1 MKEQEILSL
10 INERLGISD
19 LNDLQKSVL
28 KNLKISSS
36 AIIYSPTGSGKTLAF
51 SVTLLKALKNFD
63 TEKLQAVI
71 IAPSRELVIQISD
84 VIRPIAPDYKV
95 TSLYGGHNVADEK
108 NSLQNVPSIIVGTPG
123 RLLDHANRGNIDLTN
138 VRQLILDEFDKCLEL
153 GFEEEMR
160 KLLKKMPNLSRKILT
175 SATILKEIP
184 EFVNLT
190 NYVTLDFLES
200 TENPNERTT
209 VWQVKSEEKDK
220 LAALRTLLYSI
231 PQGKTI
237 IFANYRDAVSRIYQ
251 NLKDNQIS
259 AGIYHGALEQMDR
272 EKAIA
277 MFNNESYPILVS
289 TDLGSRGLDIKVVK
303 NIIHYHLPVSQE
315 SYTHRNGRTA
325 RVDKTGNVYI
335 LTHQDEQLPDF
346 VTIDETFNLPEKCE
360 QKSIVNRNS
369 TLYFKAGKKEKIS
382 KADIVGFIGNN
393 SQIVPN
399 EIGVINVYDHY
410 ALVAIPKQKAK
421 TAVSQLLKAKI
432 KGKKIRIEIAS
443 AEVRISRPNNRPN
456 NKK

>member
-51 SVTLLKALKNFD
+51 SVTLLKALKNFG

-175 SATILKEIP
+175 SATILKDFP
-184 EFVNLT
+184 DFVNLT
-190 NYVTLDFLES
+190 DYVTLDFLES
-200 TENPNERTT
+200 AENPNERTT
-209 VWQVKSEEKDK
+209 IWQVKSEEKDK
-220 LAALRTLLYSI
+220 LAALRTLLYCI

-289 TDLGSRGLDIKVVK
+289 TDLGSRGLDIKEVK

-325 RVDKTGNVYI
+325 RVDKTGDVYI

-382 KADIVGFIGNN
+382 KADIVGFIANN
-393 SQIVPN
+393 SQIAPN

-443 AEVRISRPNNRPN
+443 AEVRISRPNN
-456 NKK
+456 KK

>member
-84 VIRPIAPDYKV
+84 VIRPIATNYKV

-175 SATILKEIP
+175 SATILKDIP
-184 EFVNLT
+184 DFVNLT
-190 NYVTLDFLES
+190 DYVTLDFLES
-200 TENPNERTT
+200 AKNPSERTT

-289 TDLGSRGLDIKVVK
+289 TDLGSRGLDIKEVK

-325 RVDKTGNVYI
+325 RVDKTGDVYI

-382 KADIVGFIGNN
+382 KADIVGFIANN
-393 SQIVPN
+393 SQIAPN

-443 AEVRISRPNNRPN
+443 AEVRISRPNN
-456 NKK
+456 KK

>member
-51 SVTLLKALKNFD
+51 SVTLLKALKNLD

-184 EFVNLT
+184 EFVNLRE
-190 NYVTLDFLES
+190 YVTLDFLENA
-200 TENPNERTT
+200 ENPNERTT
-209 VWQVKSEEKDK
+209 IWQVKSEEKDK
-220 LAALRTLLYSI
+220 LAALRTLLYCI

-289 TDLGSRGLDIKVVK
+289 TDLGSRGLDIKEVK

-325 RVDKTGNVYI
+325 RVDKTGDVYI

-360 QKSIVNRNS
+360 KKSIVNRNS

-382 KADIVGFIGNN
+382 KADIVGFIANN
-393 SQIVPN
+393 SQIAPN

-410 ALVAIPKQKAK
+410 ALVAVPKQKAK

-443 AEVRISRPNNRPN
+443 AEVRISRPNS
-456 NKK
+456 KK

>member
-184 EFVNLT
+184 EFVNLRE
-190 NYVTLDFLES
+190 YVTLDFLES
-200 TENPNERTT
+200 AENPSERTT

-289 TDLGSRGLDIKVVK
+289 TDLGSRGLDIKEVK

-325 RVDKTGNVYI
+325 RVDKTGEVYI
-335 LTHQDEQLPDF
+335 LTHPDEQRPDF
-346 VTIDETFNLPEKCE
+346 VTIDETINLPEKCE
-360 QKSIVNRNS
+360 KKSIANRNS

-382 KADIVGFIGNN
+382 KADIVGFIANN
-393 SQIVPN
+393 SQIAPN

-443 AEVRISRPNNRPN
+443 AEVRISRPNS
-456 NKK
+456 KK

>member
-63 TEKLQAVI
+63 TAKLQAVI

-175 SATILKEIP
+175 SATILNEIP
-184 EFVNLT
+184 DFVNLT
-190 NYVTLDFLES
+190 DYVTLDFLES
-200 TENPNERTT
+200 AENPSERTT
-209 VWQVKSEEKDK
+209 LWQVKSEEKDK
-220 LAALRTLLYSI
+220 LAALHTLLYSI

-289 TDLGSRGLDIKVVK
+289 TDLGSRGLDIKEVK

-325 RVDKTGNVYI
+325 RVDKTGDVYI

-382 KADIVGFIGNN
+382 KADIVGFIANN
-393 SQIVPN
+393 SQIAPN

-410 ALVAIPKQKAK
+410 ALVAVPKQKAK

-443 AEVRISRPNNRPN
+443 AEVRISRPNN
-456 NKK
+456 KK

>member
-95 TSLYGGHNVADEK
+95 TSLYGCHNVADEK

-123 RLLDHANRGNIDLTN
+123 RLLDYANRGNIDLTN

-175 SATILKEIP
+175 SATILNEIP
-184 EFVNLT
+184 DFVNLRE
-190 NYVTLDFLES
+190 YVTLDFLGS
-200 TENPNERTT
+200 AENPSERTT

-289 TDLGSRGLDIKVVK
+289 TDLGSRGLDIKEVK
-303 NIIHYHLPVSQE
+303 NIIHYHLPISQE

-325 RVDKTGNVYI
+325 RVDKTGDVYI

-346 VTIDETFNLPEKCE
+346 VTIDDTFNLPEKCE

-382 KADIVGFIGNN
+382 KADIVGFIANN

-410 ALVAIPKQKAK
+410 ALVAVPKQKAK

-443 AEVRISRPNNRPN
+443 VEVRISRPNN
-456 NKK
+456 KK

>member
-19 LNDLQKSVL
+19 LNDLQTSVL

-123 RLLDHANRGNIDLTN
+123 RLLDHANRGNIDITN

-175 SATILKEIP
+175 SATILNEIP
-184 EFVNLT
+184 EFVNLRE
-190 NYVTLDFLES
+190 YVTLDFLES
-200 TENPNERTT
+200 AENPSERTT

-277 MFNNESYPILVS
+277 MFNNESYSILVS
-289 TDLGSRGLDIKVVK
+289 TDLGSRGLDIKEVK

-325 RVDKTGNVYI
+325 RVDKTGDVYI

-346 VTIDETFNLPEKCE
+346 VTIDETFNLPENCE
-360 QKSIVNRNS
+360 QKTIVNKNS

-382 KADIVGFIGNN
+382 KADIVGFIANN
-393 SQIVPN
+393 SQIAPN

-410 ALVAIPKQKAK
+410 ALVAVPKEKAK

-443 AEVRISRPNNRPN
+443 AEVRISRPNN
-456 NKK
+456 KK

>member
-36 AIIYSPTGSGKTLAF
+36 AIIYSPTASGKTLAF

-84 VIRPIAPDYKV
+84 VIRPIATNYKV

-175 SATILKEIP
+175 SATILKDIP
-184 EFVNLT
+184 DFVNLT
-190 NYVTLDFLES
+190 DYVTLDFLES
-200 TENPNERTT
+200 AKNPSERTT

-289 TDLGSRGLDIKVVK
+289 TDLGSRGLDIKEVK

-325 RVDKTGNVYI
+325 RVDKTGDVYI

-382 KADIVGFIGNN
+382 KADIVGFIANN
-393 SQIVPN
+393 SQIAPN

-443 AEVRISRPNNRPN
+443 AEVRISRPNN
-456 NKK
+456 KK

>member
-19 LNDLQKSVL
+19 LNDLQKSVM

-123 RLLDHANRGNIDLTN
+123 RLLDHANRRNIDLTN

-153 GFEEEMR
+153 GFEDEMR

-175 SATILKEIP
+175 SATILKDIP
-184 EFVNLT
+184 DFVNIT
-190 NYVTLDFLES
+190 DYVTLDFLES
-200 TENPNERTT
+200 AKNPSERTT

-289 TDLGSRGLDIKVVK
+289 TDLGSRGLDIKEVK

-325 RVDKTGNVYI
+325 RVDKTGDVYI

-382 KADIVGFIGNN
+382 KADIVGFIANN

-443 AEVRISRPNNRPN
+443 AEVRISRPNN
-456 NKK
+456 KK

>member
-51 SVTLLKALKNFD
+51 SVTLLKALKNLD

-153 GFEEEMR
+153 GFEEEMH

-175 SATILKEIP
+175 SATILKDFP
-184 EFVNLT
+184 DFVNLT
-190 NYVTLDFLES
+190 DYVTLDFLENA
-200 TENPNERTT
+200 ENPNERTT
-209 VWQVKSEEKDK
+209 IWQVKSEGKDK
-220 LAALRTLLYSI
+220 LAALRTLLYCI

-289 TDLGSRGLDIKVVK
+289 TDLGSRGLDIKEVK

-325 RVDKTGNVYI
+325 RVDKTGDVYI

-382 KADIVGFIGNN
+382 KADIVGFIANN
-393 SQIVPN
+393 SQIAPN

-410 ALVAIPKQKAK
+410 ALVAVPKQKAK

-443 AEVRISRPNNRPN
+443 AEVRISRPNN
-456 NKK
+456 KK

>member
-51 SVTLLKALKNFD
+51 SVTLLKALKNLD

-153 GFEEEMR
+153 GFEEEMH

-175 SATILKEIP
+175 SATILKDFP
-184 EFVNLT
+184 DFVNLT
-190 NYVTLDFLES
+190 DYVTLDFLENA
-200 TENPNERTT
+200 ENPNERTT
-209 VWQVKSEEKDK
+209 IWQVKSEGKDK
-220 LAALRTLLYSI
+220 LAALRTLLYCI

-289 TDLGSRGLDIKVVK
+289 TDLGSRGLDIKEVK

-325 RVDKTGNVYI
+325 RVDKTGDVYI

-360 QKSIVNRNS
+360 KKSIVNRNS

-382 KADIVGFIGNN
+382 KADIVGFIANN
-393 SQIVPN
+393 SQIAPN

-410 ALVAIPKQKAK
+410 ALVAVPKQKAK

-443 AEVRISRPNNRPN
+443 AEVRISRPNN
-456 NKK
+456 KK

>member
-95 TSLYGGHNVADEK
+95 TSIYGGHNVADEK

-175 SATILKEIP
+175 SATILKDIP
-184 EFVNLT
+184 DFVNLT
-190 NYVTLDFLES
+190 DYVTLDFLES
-200 TENPNERTT
+200 AENPSERTT

-289 TDLGSRGLDIKVVK
+289 TDLGSRGLDIKEVK

-325 RVDKTGNVYI
+325 RVDKTGDVYI

-360 QKSIVNRNS
+360 KKSIVNRNS

-382 KADIVGFIGNN
+382 KADIVGFIANN
-393 SQIVPN
+393 SQIAPN

-410 ALVAIPKQKAK
+410 ALVAVPKQKAK

-443 AEVRISRPNNRPN
+443 AEVRISRPNN
-456 NKK
+456 KK

>member
-19 LNDLQKSVL
+19 LNDLQNSVL

-36 AIIYSPTGSGKTLAF
+36 AIIYSSTGSGKTLAF

-71 IAPSRELVIQISD
+71 IAPSRELVIQISE

-175 SATILKEIP
+175 SATILKDIP
-184 EFVNLT
+184 DFVNLT
-190 NYVTLDFLES
+190 DYVTLDFLES
-200 TENPNERTT
+200 AENPSERTT

-220 LAALRTLLYSI
+220 LAALLTLLYCI

-251 NLKDNQIS
+251 NLKDNHIS

-289 TDLGSRGLDIKVVK
+289 TDLGSRGLDIKEVK

-325 RVDKTGNVYI
+325 RVDKTGDVYI

-360 QKSIVNRNS
+360 QKSIVNRNN

-382 KADIVGFIGNN
+382 KADIVGFIANN
-393 SQIVPN
+393 SQIAPN

-410 ALVAIPKQKAK
+410 ALVAVPKQKAK

-432 KGKKIRIEIAS
+432 KGMKIRIEIAS
-443 AEVRISRPNNRPN
+443 AEVRISRPNN
-456 NKK
+456 KK

>member
-28 KNLKISSS
+28 KNLRISSS

-71 IAPSRELVIQISD
+71 IAPSRELVIQISE

-153 GFEEEMR
+153 GFEEEMH

-175 SATILKEIP
+175 SATILKDIP
-184 EFVNLT
+184 DFVNLT
-190 NYVTLDFLES
+190 DYVILDFLES
-200 TENPNERTT
+200 AENPSERTT
-209 VWQVKSEEKDK
+209 IWQVKSEEKDK

-289 TDLGSRGLDIKVVK
+289 TDLGSRGLDIKEVK

-325 RVDKTGNVYI
+325 RVDKTGDVYI

-360 QKSIVNRNS
+360 KKSIVNRNS

-382 KADIVGFIGNN
+382 KADIVGFIANN
-393 SQIVPN
+393 SQIAPN

-410 ALVAIPKQKAK
+410 ALVAVPKQKAK

-443 AEVRISRPNNRPN
+443 AEVRISRPNN
-456 NKK
+456 KK

>member
-19 LNDLQKSVL
+19 LNDLQNSVL

-36 AIIYSPTGSGKTLAF
+36 AIIYSSTGSGKTLAF

-71 IAPSRELVIQISD
+71 IAPSRELVIQISE

-175 SATILKEIP
+175 SATILKDIP
-184 EFVNLT
+184 DFVNLT
-190 NYVTLDFLES
+190 DYVTLDFLES
-200 TENPNERTT
+200 AENPSERTT

-220 LAALRTLLYSI
+220 LAALRTLLYCI

-251 NLKDNQIS
+251 NLKDNHIS

-289 TDLGSRGLDIKVVK
+289 TDLGSRGLDIKEVK

-325 RVDKTGNVYI
+325 RVDKTGDVYI

-360 QKSIVNRNS
+360 QKSIVNRNN

-382 KADIVGFIGNN
+382 KADIVGFIANN
-393 SQIVPN
+393 SQIAPN

-410 ALVAIPKQKAK
+410 ALVAVPKQKAK

-443 AEVRISRPNNRPN
+443 AEVRISRPNN
-456 NKK
+456 KK

>member
-51 SVTLLKALKNFD
+51 SVTLLKALKNLD

-153 GFEEEMR
+153 GFEEEMH

-175 SATILKEIP
+175 SATILKDFP
-184 EFVNLT
+184 DFVNLT
-190 NYVTLDFLES
+190 DYVTLDFLENA
-200 TENPNERTT
+200 ENPNERTT
-209 VWQVKSEEKDK
+209 IWQVKSEGKDK
-220 LAALRTLLYSI
+220 LAALRTLLYCI

-289 TDLGSRGLDIKVVK
+289 TDLGSRGLDIKEVK

-325 RVDKTGNVYI
+325 RVDKTGDVYI

-382 KADIVGFIGNN
+382 KADIVGFIANN
-393 SQIVPN
+393 SQIAPN

-443 AEVRISRPNNRPN
+443 AEVRISRPNN
-456 NKK
+456 KK

>member
-71 IAPSRELVIQISD
+71 IAPSRELVIQISN

-175 SATILKEIP
+175 SATILNEIP
-184 EFVNLT
+184 DFVNLT
-190 NYVTLDFLES
+190 DYVTLDFLES
-200 TENPNERTT
+200 AENPSERTT

-231 PQGKTI
+231 PLGKTI

-289 TDLGSRGLDIKVVK
+289 TDLGSRGLDIKEVK

-325 RVDKTGNVYI
+325 RVDKTGDVYI

-346 VTIDETFNLPEKCE
+346 VAIDETFNLPEKCE

-382 KADIVGFIGNN
+382 KADIVGFIANN
-393 SQIVPN
+393 SQIAPN

-410 ALVAIPKQKAK
+410 ALVAVPKQKAK

-443 AEVRISRPNNRPN
+443 AEVRISHPN

>member
-160 KLLKKMPNLSRKILT
+160 KQLKKMPNLSRKILT
-175 SATILKEIP
+175 SATILKDIP
-184 EFVNLT
+184 DFVNLRE
-190 NYVTLDFLES
+190 YVTLDFLES
-200 TENPNERTT
+200 AENPSERTT

-231 PQGKTI
+231 PKGKTI

-289 TDLGSRGLDIKVVK
+289 TDLGSRGLDIKEVK

-325 RVDKTGNVYI
+325 RVDKTGDVYI

-346 VTIDETFNLPEKCE
+346 VTIDDTFNLSEKCE
-360 QKSIVNRNS
+360 QKSILNRNS

-382 KADIVGFIGNN
+382 KADIVGFIANN
-393 SQIVPN
+393 SQIAPN

-410 ALVAIPKQKAK
+410 ALVAVPKHKAK
-421 TAVSQLLKAKI
+421 TAIAQLLKAKI

-443 AEVRISRPNNRPN
+443 AEVRISRPNN
-456 NKK
+456 KK

>member
-51 SVTLLKALKNFD
+51 SITLLKALKNFD
-63 TEKLQAVI
+63 AEKLQAVI

-175 SATILKEIP
+175 SATILNEIP
-184 EFVNLT
+184 EFVNLRD
-190 NYVTLDFLES
+190 YVTLDYLES
-200 TENPNERTT
+200 AKNPSERTT

-289 TDLGSRGLDIKVVK
+289 TDLGSRGLDIKEVK

-325 RVDKTGNVYI
+325 RVDKTGDVYI

-360 QKSIVNRNS
+360 QKAIVNRNS

-382 KADIVGFIGNN
+382 KADIVGFIAYN
-393 SQIVPN
+393 SQIAPN

-410 ALVAIPKQKAK
+410 ALVAVPKQKSK

-443 AEVRISRPNNRPN
+443 AEVRISRPNN
-456 NKK
+456 KK

>member
-1 MKEQEILSL
+1 MKEQEILLL
-10 INERLGISD
+10 INERLGIRD

-153 GFEEEMR
+153 GFEDEMR

-175 SATILKEIP
+175 SATILKDIP
-184 EFVNLT
+184 DFVNLT
-190 NYVTLDFLES
+190 DYVTLDFLES
-200 TENPNERTT
+200 AKNPSERTT

-259 AGIYHGALEQMDR
+259 ASIYHGALEQMDR

-289 TDLGSRGLDIKVVK
+289 TDLGSRGLDIKEVK

-325 RVDKTGNVYI
+325 RVDKTGDVYI

-360 QKSIVNRNS
+360 KKSIVNRNS

-382 KADIVGFIGNN
+382 KADIVGFIANN
-393 SQIVPN
+393 SQIAPN

-421 TAVSQLLKAKI
+421 TAIAQLLKAKI

-443 AEVRISRPNNRPN
+443 AEVRISRPNN
-456 NKK
+456 KK

>member
-71 IAPSRELVIQISD
+71 IAPSRELVIQISE
-84 VIRPIAPDYKV
+84 VIRPISPDYKV

-153 GFEEEMR
+153 GFEEEMH

-175 SATILKEIP
+175 SDTILKDIP
-184 EFVNLT
+184 DFVNLT
-190 NYVTLDFLES
+190 DYVTLDFLES
-200 TENPNERTT
+200 AENPSERTT
-209 VWQVKSEEKDK
+209 IWQVKSEEKDK

-289 TDLGSRGLDIKVVK
+289 TDLGSRGLDIKEVK

-325 RVDKTGNVYI
+325 RVDKTGDVYI

-360 QKSIVNRNS
+360 KKSIVNRNS

-382 KADIVGFIGNN
+382 KADIVGFIANN
-393 SQIVPN
+393 SQIAPN

-421 TAVSQLLKAKI
+421 TAIAQLLKAKI

>member
-19 LNDLQKSVL
+19 LNDLQKSVM

-71 IAPSRELVIQISD
+71 IAPSRELVIQVSD

-123 RLLDHANRGNIDLTN
+123 RLLDHANRGNINLTN

-153 GFEEEMR
+153 GFEDEMR

-175 SATILKEIP
+175 SATILKDIP
-184 EFVNLT
+184 DFVNLT
-190 NYVTLDFLES
+190 DYVTLDFLES
-200 TENPNERTT
+200 AKNPSERTT

-289 TDLGSRGLDIKVVK
+289 TDLGSRGLDIKEVK

-325 RVDKTGNVYI
+325 RVDKTGDVYI

-382 KADIVGFIGNN
+382 KADIVGFIANN
-393 SQIVPN
+393 SQIAPN

-443 AEVRISRPNNRPN
+443 AEVRISRPNN
-456 NKK
+456 KK

>member
-175 SATILKEIP
+175 SATILNEIP
-184 EFVNLT
+184 EFVNLRE
-190 NYVTLDFLES
+190 YVTLDFLES
-200 TENPNERTT
+200 AENPSERTT

-289 TDLGSRGLDIKVVK
+289 TDLGSRGLDKKKKK
-303 NIIHYHLPVSQE
+303 N
-315 SYTHRNGRTA
+315 
-325 RVDKTGNVYI
+325 
-335 LTHQDEQLPDF
+335 
-346 VTIDETFNLPEKCE
+346 
-360 QKSIVNRNS
+360 
-369 TLYFKAGKKEKIS
+369 
-382 KADIVGFIGNN
+382 
-393 SQIVPN
+393 
-399 EIGVINVYDHY
+399 
-410 ALVAIPKQKAK
+410 
-421 TAVSQLLKAKI
+421 LL
-432 KGKKIRIEIAS
+432 
-443 AEVRISRPNNRPN
+443 
-456 NKK
+456 

>member
-10 INERLGISD
+10 INERLGIGD

-71 IAPSRELVIQISD
+71 IAPSRELVIQISE

-153 GFEEEMR
+153 GFEEEMH

-175 SATILKEIP
+175 SATILKDIP
-184 EFVNLT
+184 DFVNLT
-190 NYVTLDFLES
+190 DYVTLDFLES
-200 TENPNERTT
+200 AENPSERTT
-209 VWQVKSEEKDK
+209 IWQVKSEEKDK

-289 TDLGSRGLDIKVVK
+289 TDLGSRGLDIKEVK

-325 RVDKTGNVYI
+325 RVDKTGDVYI

-360 QKSIVNRNS
+360 KKSIVNRNS

-382 KADIVGFIGNN
+382 KADIVGFIANN
-393 SQIVPN
+393 SQIAPN

-410 ALVAIPKQKAK
+410 ALVAVPKQKAK

-443 AEVRISRPNNRPN
+443 AEVRISRPNN
-456 NKK
+456 KK

>member
-138 VRQLILDEFDKCLEL
+138 VRQQILDEFDKCLEM

-175 SATILKEIP
+175 SATILNEIP
-184 EFVNLT
+184 EFVYLSD
-190 NYVTLDFLES
+190 YVTLDFLES
-200 TENPNERTT
+200 AENPSERTT

-289 TDLGSRGLDIKVVK
+289 TDLGSRGLDIKEVK

-325 RVDKTGNVYI
+325 RVDKTGEVYI

-346 VTIDETFNLPEKCE
+346 VTIDKTFNLPEKCK
-360 QKSIVNRNS
+360 QKAIVNRNS

-382 KADIVGFIGNN
+382 KADIVGFIANN
-393 SQIVPN
+393 SQIAPN

-410 ALVAIPKQKAK
+410 ALVAVPKQKAK

-443 AEVRISRPNNRPN
+443 AEVRISRPNN
-456 NKK
+456 KK

>member
-1 MKEQEILSL
+1 MKEQEILLL
-10 INERLGISD
+10 INERLGIRD

-175 SATILKEIP
+175 SATILKDIP
-184 EFVNLT
+184 DFVNLT
-190 NYVTLDFLES
+190 DYVTLDFLES
-200 TENPNERTT
+200 AENPSERTT

-289 TDLGSRGLDIKVVK
+289 TDLGSRGLDIKEVK

-325 RVDKTGNVYI
+325 RVDKTGDVYI

-360 QKSIVNRNS
+360 KKSIVNRNS

-382 KADIVGFIGNN
+382 KADIVGFIANN
-393 SQIVPN
+393 SQIAPN

-410 ALVAIPKQKAK
+410 ALVAVPKQKAK

-443 AEVRISRPNNRPN
+443 AEVRISRPNN
-456 NKK
+456 KK

>member
-1 MKEQEILSL
+1 MKEQEILLL
-10 INERLGISD
+10 INERLGIRD

-153 GFEEEMR
+153 GFEDEMR

-175 SATILKEIP
+175 SATILKDIP
-184 EFVNLT
+184 DFVNLT
-190 NYVTLDFLES
+190 DYVTLDFLES
-200 TENPNERTT
+200 AKNPSERTT

-259 AGIYHGALEQMDR
+259 ASIYHGALEQMDR

-289 TDLGSRGLDIKVVK
+289 TDLGSRGLDIKEVK

-325 RVDKTGNVYI
+325 RVDKTGDVYI

-382 KADIVGFIGNN
+382 KADVVGFIANN
-393 SQIVPN
+393 SQIAPN

-421 TAVSQLLKAKI
+421 AAVSQLLKAKI

-443 AEVRISRPNNRPN
+443 AEVRISRPNN
-456 NKK
+456 KK

>member
-10 INERLGISD
+10 INGRLGISD

-175 SATILKEIP
+175 SATILNEIP
-184 EFVNLT
+184 EFVNLRE
-190 NYVTLDFLES
+190 YVTLDFLES
-200 TENPNERTT
+200 AENPSERTT

-237 IFANYRDAVSRIYQ
+237 IFANYRDVVSRIYQ

-289 TDLGSRGLDIKVVK
+289 TDLGSRGLDIKEVK
-303 NIIHYHLPVSQE
+303 NIIHYHLPISQE

-325 RVDKTGNVYI
+325 RVDKTGDVYI

-346 VTIDETFNLPEKCE
+346 VTIDDTFNLPEKCE
-360 QKSIVNRNS
+360 QKSIVNRNN

-382 KADIVGFIGNN
+382 KADIVGFIANN
-393 SQIVPN
+393 SQIAPN

-410 ALVAIPKQKAK
+410 ALVAVPKQKAK

-443 AEVRISRPNNRPN
+443 AEVRISRPNN
-456 NKK
+456 KK

>member
-51 SVTLLKALKNFD
+51 SVTLLKALKNFA
-63 TEKLQAVI
+63 TEKLQAAI
-71 IAPSRELVIQISD
+71 IAPSRELVIQISN

-175 SATILKEIP
+175 SATILKDIP
-184 EFVNLT
+184 DFVNLT
-190 NYVTLDFLES
+190 DYVTLDFLES
-200 TENPNERTT
+200 AENLNERTT
-209 VWQVKSEEKDK
+209 IWQVKSEEKDK
-220 LAALRTLLYSI
+220 LAALRTLLYCI

-289 TDLGSRGLDIKVVK
+289 TDLGSRGLDIKEVK

-325 RVDKTGNVYI
+325 RVDKTGDVYI

-382 KADIVGFIGNN
+382 KADIVGFIANN
-393 SQIVPN
+393 SQIAPN

-443 AEVRISRPNNRPN
+443 AEVRISRPNS
-456 NKK
+456 KK

>member
-10 INERLGISD
+10 INGRLGICD

-108 NSLQNVPSIIVGTPG
+108 NSLQNAPSIIVGTPG

-175 SATILKEIP
+175 SATILNEIP
-184 EFVNLT
+184 DFVNLRE
-190 NYVTLDFLES
+190 NVTLDFLGS
-200 TENPNERTT
+200 AENPSERTT
-209 VWQVKSEEKDK
+209 VWQVKSKEKDK

-289 TDLGSRGLDIKVVK
+289 TDLGSRGLDIKEVK
-303 NIIHYHLPVSQE
+303 NIIHYHLPISQE

-325 RVDKTGNVYI
+325 RVDKTGDVYI

-346 VTIDETFNLPEKCE
+346 VTIDDTFNLPEKCE
-360 QKSIVNRNS
+360 QKSIVNRNN

-382 KADIVGFIGNN
+382 KADIVGFIANN

-410 ALVAIPKQKAK
+410 ALVAVPKQKAK
-421 TAVSQLLKAKI
+421 TAIAQLLKAKI

-443 AEVRISRPNNRPN
+443 AEVRINRPN

>member
-95 TSLYGGHNVADEK
+95 TSLYGGHNAADEK

-138 VRQLILDEFDKCLEL
+138 ARQLILDEFDKCLEL

-184 EFVNLT
+184 EFVNLRE
-190 NYVTLDFLES
+190 YITLDFLES
-200 TENPNERTT
+200 AEHPSERTT

-220 LAALRTLLYSI
+220 LTALRTLLYSI

-289 TDLGSRGLDIKVVK
+289 TDLGSRGLDIKEVK

-325 RVDKTGNVYI
+325 RVDKTGDVYI

-382 KADIVGFIGNN
+382 KADIVGFIANN
-393 SQIVPN
+393 SQIALN

-443 AEVRISRPNNRPN
+443 AEVRISRPNN
-456 NKK
+456 KK

>member
-51 SVTLLKALKNFD
+51 SVTLLKALKNLD

-184 EFVNLT
+184 EFVNLRE
-190 NYVTLDFLES
+190 YVTLDFLENA
-200 TENPNERTT
+200 ENPNERTT
-209 VWQVKSEEKDK
+209 IWQVKSEEKDK
-220 LAALRTLLYSI
+220 LAALRTLLYCI

-289 TDLGSRGLDIKVVK
+289 TDLGSRGLDIKEVK

-325 RVDKTGNVYI
+325 RVDKTGDVYI

-360 QKSIVNRNS
+360 KKSIVNRNS

-382 KADIVGFIGNN
+382 KADIVGFIANN
-393 SQIVPN
+393 SQIAPN

-443 AEVRISRPNNRPN
+443 AEVRISRPNN
-456 NKK
+456 KK

>member
-51 SVTLLKALKNFD
+51 SVTSLKALKNFD

-84 VIRPIAPDYKV
+84 VIRPIATDYKV

-138 VRQLILDEFDKCLEL
+138 ARQLILDEFDKCLEL

-175 SATILKEIP
+175 SATILKDIP
-184 EFVNLT
+184 DFVNLT
-190 NYVTLDFLES
+190 DYVTLDFLES
-200 TENPNERTT
+200 AENPSERTT

-220 LAALRTLLYSI
+220 LVALRTLLYSI

-289 TDLGSRGLDIKVVK
+289 TDLGSRGLDIKEVK

-325 RVDKTGNVYI
+325 RVDKTGDVYI

-360 QKSIVNRNS
+360 KKSIVNRNS

-382 KADIVGFIGNN
+382 KADIVGFIANN
-393 SQIVPN
+393 SQIAPN

-410 ALVAIPKQKAK
+410 ALVAVPKQKAK
-421 TAVSQLLKAKI
+421 AAIGQLLKAKI

-443 AEVRISRPNNRPN
+443 AEVRISRPNNE
-456 NKK
+456 K

>member
-71 IAPSRELVIQISD
+71 IAPSRELVIQISN

-184 EFVNLT
+184 EFVNLRE
-190 NYVTLDFLES
+190 YVTLDFLES
-200 TENPNERTT
+200 AENPNERTT
-209 VWQVKSEEKDK
+209 IWQVKSEEKDK
-220 LAALRTLLYSI
+220 LAALRTLLYCI

-289 TDLGSRGLDIKVVK
+289 TDLGSRGLDIKEVK
-303 NIIHYHLPVSQE
+303 NIIHYHLPVLQE

-325 RVDKTGNVYI
+325 RVDKTGDVYI

-382 KADIVGFIGNN
+382 KADIVGFIANN
-393 SQIVPN
+393 SQIAPN
-399 EIGVINVYDHY
+399 EIGVINVNDHY

-443 AEVRISRPNNRPN
+443 AEVRISRPNN
-456 NKK
+456 KK

>member
-1 MKEQEILSL
+1 M
-10 INERLGISD
+10 
-19 LNDLQKSVL
+19 
-28 KNLKISSS
+28 
-36 AIIYSPTGSGKTLAF
+36 
-51 SVTLLKALKNFD
+51 
-63 TEKLQAVI
+63 
-71 IAPSRELVIQISD
+71 
-84 VIRPIAPDYKV
+84 
-95 TSLYGGHNVADEK
+95 
-108 NSLQNVPSIIVGTPG
+108 PSIIVGTPG

-175 SATILKEIP
+175 SATILNEIP
-184 EFVNLT
+184 EFVNLRE
-190 NYVTLDFLES
+190 YVTLDFLES
-200 TENPNERTT
+200 AENPSERTT

-289 TDLGSRGLDIKVVK
+289 TDLGSRGLDIKEVK

-325 RVDKTGNVYI
+325 RVDKTGDVYI
-335 LTHQDEQLPDF
+335 LTHPDEQLPDF
-346 VTIDETFNLPEKCE
+346 VTIDDTFNLPEKCE
-360 QKSIVNRNS
+360 QKSIVNRNN

-382 KADIVGFIGNN
+382 KADIVGFIANN
-393 SQIVPN
+393 SQIAPN

-410 ALVAIPKQKAK
+410 SLVAVPKQKAK

-443 AEVRISRPNNRPN
+443 AEVRISRPNN
-456 NKK
+456 KK

>member
-10 INERLGISD
+10 INGRLGICD

-175 SATILKEIP
+175 SATILNEIP
-184 EFVNLT
+184 DFVNLRE
-190 NYVTLDFLES
+190 YVTLDFLGS
-200 TENPNERTT
+200 AENPSERTT

-277 MFNNESYPILVS
+277 MFNNESYLILVS
-289 TDLGSRGLDIKVVK
+289 TDLGSRGLDIKEVK
-303 NIIHYHLPVSQE
+303 NIIHYHLPISQE

-325 RVDKTGNVYI
+325 RVDKTGDVYI

-346 VTIDETFNLPEKCE
+346 VTIDDTFNLPEKCE

-382 KADIVGFIGNN
+382 KADIVGFIANN

-410 ALVAIPKQKAK
+410 ALVAVPKQKAK
-421 TAVSQLLKAKI
+421 TAIAQLLKAKI

-443 AEVRISRPNNRPN
+443 AEVRISRPNN
-456 NKK
+456 KK